1 MQSWWIRSDA
11 GKTLLEQ
18 RDVAPPKPSAG
29 QVLVRVRAAAL
40 NRGEFI
46 ASLGLHAA
54 GAAAKPAGQECAGE
68 VIEVG
73 EGVAA
78 FRPGDRVMGR
88 APGGFAEQALLDVR
102 ETMAV
107 PARLTWEEAAA
118 TPLVY
123 LVSYDMLY
131 PGGNLAPGEWL
142 LVMGASSGVGVASV
156 QIGKLVG
163 AHVIGTS
170 GSAAKLERL
179 RALGL
184 DVGIQVRGGGFLD
197 AVMKATGGKGADLI
211 VNAVGGTV
219 FAECV
224 RALAFRGRLATV
236 GYVDGVMRSEIDLD
250 ALHSKRLRLFGV
262 SNKLRTALQRAET
275 VAGFVRDVLPAL
287 ADGRIRP
294 VVDKVFP
301 LGDLPAAKAYM
312 ESDAQVGKIVVTT
325 G

>member
-1 MQSWWIRSDA
+1 MKSWWIRSEG
-11 GKTLLEQ
+11 GKTLLDL
-18 RDVAPPKPSAG
+18 RDVAAPKPAAG
-29 QVLVRVRAAAL
+29 QIRVRTRAAAL

-73 EGVAA
+73 DGVTA

-107 PARLTWEEAAA
+107 PARLSWEEAAA

-163 AHVIGTS
+163 ANVIGTS
-170 GSAAKLERL
+170 GSAAKLDRL
-179 RALGL
+179 QALGL
-184 DVGIQVRGGGFLD
+184 DVGVQVRGGGFLE
-197 AVMKATGGKGADLI
+197 AVMTATGGKGADLV

-236 GYVDGVMRSEIDLD
+236 GYVDGVMRSEIDLE

-262 SNKLRTALQRAET
+262 SNKLRTAPQRAET

-294 VVDKVFP
+294 VVDKVFA
-301 LGDLPAAKAYM
+301 LAELPAAKAYM
-312 ESDAQVGKIVVTT
+312 ESDAQVGKIVVSA